1 MNFQEINVYPNIKVS
16 KTIVKA
22 QIQIIDIKLFENVR
36 IMVRLLDE
44 NDIAVDS
51 RILTMDKSNGYD
63 NWQND
68 DNYVLKWVK
77 EQLQGNQGSL

>member
-36 IMVRLLDE
+36 LMVRLLDE
-44 NDIAVDS
+44 NDIAVEN

-63 NWQND
+63 EWKND
-68 DNYVLKWVK
+68 DNFVLKWVK
-77 EQLQGNQGSL
+77 EQLNP

>member
-77 EQLQGNQGSL
+77 EQLSQ